1 MKTKTTWSLVLA
13 AILLTAMCIPTHV
26 GAQLPSVGSVIPD

>member
-1 MKTKTTWSLVLA
+1 MKTTWSLVLA
-13 AILLTAMCIPTHV
+13 AILLTAMYIPTNV